1 MKKTLALLLVL
12 SMLLLGAAMAE
23 GNKIG
28 YTCMDG
34 TVRVRTSGD
43 GQYDVQSQKI
53 REQTYYGEP
62 AADGHYTV
70 SHAAEQ

>member
-1 MKKTLALLLVL
+1 
-12 SMLLLGAAMAE
+12 
-23 GNKIG
+23 
-28 YTCMDG
+28 MDG

-70 SHAAEQ
+70 SRAAEQ

>member
-1 MKKTLALLLVL
+1 M
-12 SMLLLGAAMAE
+12 
-23 GNKIG
+23 
-28 YTCMDG
+28 G
-34 TVRVRTSGD
+34 TVNTSPGLQPASHGDRFEQTRVRTSGD

-70 SHAAEQ
+70 SRAAEQ